1 MQARQKSFTL
11 EILLSHGKIT
21 RLGSPRKQP
30 TFYIISLDILSFHT
44 CPSVPERPEVE
55 ILEVSRGR
63 VSQGGGVCMFA
74 NTCFLASHPPH
85 CDVLYYLGS
94 VFFEAKVGWLLHTR
108 IISAKTSFSSC
119 VVFSSHSFYSMYF
132 CSCFVVMLHTR
143 VISAKLITHKLT
155 SKSCLLFCHC

>member
-63 VSQGGGVCMFA
+63 VSQRGGYACSLIPASWRLILPIAMFCITSGVCFLRLRLDGYFIHASSVQRLHFLVVWFLVPILFIRCIFA
-74 NTCFLASHPPH
+74 HVSL
-85 CDVLYYLGS
+85 
-94 VFFEAKVGWLLHTR
+94 
-108 IISAKTSFSSC
+108 
-119 VVFSSHSFYSMYF
+119 
-132 CSCFVVMLHTR
+132 SCFIPASSVQN
-143 VISAKLITHKLT
+143 S
-155 SKSCLLFCHC
+155 